1 MSYLEQTVNADL
13 NFWVHR
19 LSLNDAK
26 RDLTV
31 VEIVY
36 RKSMMAA
43 CLRICS
49 VLAGRKYHTENPRKL
64 FDVVVCGVL
73 MCDVR

>member
-26 RDLTV
+26 HDLTV

-43 CLRICS
+43 CL
-49 VLAGRKYHTENPRKL
+49 PDL
-64 FDVVVCGVL
+64 FRTGWKKIPH
-73 MCDVR
+73 

>member
-13 NFWVHR
+13 NFWVNR

-26 RDLTV
+26 CGLTV

-43 CLRICS
+43 CL
-49 VLAGRKYHTENPRKL
+49 L
-64 FDVVVCGVL
+64 FCGVLL

>member
-13 NFWVHR
+13 NFWVNR

-36 RKSMMAA
+36 RKSMMAT
-43 CLRICS
+43 CL
-49 VLAGRKYHTENPRKL
+49 LDL
-64 FDVVVCGVL
+64 F
-73 MCDVR
+73 RTSWKKIPH

>member
-13 NFWVHR
+13 NFWVNR

-43 CLRICS
+43 CL
-49 VLAGRKYHTENPRKL
+49 LDL
-64 FDVVVCGVL
+64 FRTGWKKIPH
-73 MCDVR
+73 

>member
-1 MSYLEQTVNADL
+1 M
-13 NFWVHR
+13 NFWVNR

-31 VEIVY
+31 VEIVF
-36 RKSMMAA
+36 RKGMMAA
-43 CLRICS
+43 CLLDLFCT
-49 VLAGRKYHTENPRKL
+49 GWPGKYHTEIPMKL

-73 MCDVR
+73 LMCDMR